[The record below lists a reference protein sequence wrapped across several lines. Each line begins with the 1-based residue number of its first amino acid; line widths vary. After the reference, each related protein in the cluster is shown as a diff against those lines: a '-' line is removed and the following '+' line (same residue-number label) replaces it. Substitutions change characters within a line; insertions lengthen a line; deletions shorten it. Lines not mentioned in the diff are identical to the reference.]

1 MSRSY
6 FELAYNNFLEATQN
20 TGIIDR
26 FYSVADYNIRLR
38 FAGKAL
44 LPHISPALEHL
55 AIKQVSIPSLTI
67 CLWDSTTTNIQIPP
81 FPWNKH
87 PAITSKRNQDKE
99 ENTNPVIYFKSKSI
113 QGAYRIGTNTLSMFD
128 AEQNLALFWVPD
140 ASQLHYYENSTPM
153 RSIFQWWATGKGLQL
168 VHAGAVG
175 KLNEGVLLVGTSGS
189 GKSCTALSCLHSE
202 LTCAGDDHVLLSTDP
217 VPYAYSLYNV
227 CRLNVN
233 DIERFPGLTS
243 AIIDPAHTGT
253 DKALV
258 FLNNYYPGKVS
269 KGFRV
274 RAIVLPQVTDITKT
288 RLKRVSSAIGLK
300 ALAPSTII
308 QLPGAGEQDLRW
320 MAKFVRQVPS
330 YILELG
336 EDTDKIP
343 SVILSLIALG

>member
-20 TGIIDR
+20 TSIIER
-26 FYSVADYNIRLR
+26 FYSVAGYNVRLR

-44 LPHISPALEHL
+44 LPHISPSLEHL
-55 AIKQVSIPSLTI
+55 AIEQVSIPSFTI
-67 CLWDSTTTNIQIPP
+67 CLWDSATTNTKIPP
-81 FPWNKH
+81 FPWDKH

-113 QGAYRIGTNTLSMFD
+113 LGTYKTGINTLSMFD
-128 AEQNLALFWVPD
+128 TEQNLALFWVPD
-140 ASQLHYYENSTPM
+140 ASQIPYHENSTPM
-153 RSIFQWWATGKGLQL
+153 QFIFHWWATGKGLQL
-168 VHAGAVG
+168 VHAGAIG
-175 KLNEGVLLVGTSGS
+175 KLNEGVLLVGISGS
-189 GKSCTALSCLHSE
+189 GKSCTALSCLYSE

-227 CRLNVN
+227 CKLKVN
-233 DIERFPGLTS
+233 DIKRFPGLTS
-243 AIIDPAHTGT
+243 AIIDPARRGT

-258 FLNNYYPGKVS
+258 FLNNYYPEKVS

-300 ALAPSTII
+300 ALAPSTIL
-308 QLPGAGEQDLRW
+308 QLPGAGEKELRW
-320 MAKFVRQVPS
+320 IANFMRQVPS

-343 SVILSLIALG
+343 GIILSLIS